1 MTNNTSPIRQLVLI
15 LFFLSQAVPII
26 AFSSP
31 AFSPKKGDRIVLL
44 GNTFADRMRHYG
56 YLEVLLQKNYPDLE
70 LSVRNMGWSADEVG
84 LQPRPFN
91 FPGITQQSERNAKD
105 STSNLSFQSWGEVVK
120 MPVALNF
127 EGLHQDL
134 HDKKADIIFL
144 CFGLNEAFKGE
155 EGLEQF
161 EKDYE
166 RFISELRSKKYNGR
180 TPPAIILVSPIA
192 HEKLGGQYPDPS
204 VHNKNLSLYTSRI
217 GGIAVKHG
225 LLFIDLY
232 HPSQERMSRLPQE
245 RLTING
251 IHLNDLGYRESAR
264 WMGSQLGLK
273 PEVLSF
279 DLLGEEAGRLK
290 KAIRL
295 KDDHFF
301 YKWRAVNGE
310 YIYGRRREPFG
321 VLSYPPEMA
330 RLDRMIADLDGIIWQ
345 LCRENT
351 QQILEKA
358 LSLVDESNNPDAQKE
373 FLVTHMT
380 GRQSKH
386 LSHGD
391 TGHRQHDELLP
402 ADPSTFTLPEG
413 YKINLFASE
422 KDFPELAKPVAMAFD
437 THGRLWVATMPTYP
451 QYIPGVPVHDKLL
464 ILDDT
469 DGDGVADTQTVFADD
484 LYLPLG
490 FELGN
495 GGVYVSQEPDLVFL
509 KDTDGDGKADVRE
522 VILTGFGTEDSHHA
536 IHTFSYGPDGALYF
550 NEGTFLNSQV
560 ETPYGPVRS
569 YEGATY
575 RYEPRTGKL
584 EHYISYPY
592 YNPWGNVFDR
602 WGTHLIGDASDGSNY
617 FASPIT
623 GKVGYPDKHPRMNT
637 FTTTRVRPTAG
648 LEVVSSRN
656 FPEEVQGNLL
666 INNNIGFQG
675 IKQHQILEDGAG
687 LTSKEVEPLLQSS
700 DPFFR
705 PVDLEFGPDGALYI
719 VDWYNPLISHGENPP
734 RDPAR
739 DKVHGRIWRVTYGDR
754 PLVKNPA
761 IPGKSSSAK
770 DVRNLLDLLK
780 SSEDRYR
787 YRVRYAIRE
796 IPAETTLPILER
808 WVKGLKQSDQHYELH
823 LLEALWIYQDFNR
836 INHALLERLLTAR
849 DFRARSAA
857 VRTLRHWAGQL
868 QDPLALLER
877 AARDEH
883 PRVRLQAVVALSHFP
898 SERSVSVAGQAL
910 NFPTDYFLDY
920 ALKETFRQ
928 LKPVWW
934 QLFVQQSNIWEENS
948 RVAAYLLGMLSAEE
962 LQQLPG
968 TRPVL
973 LARLNNAAVPLKI
986 RESALTQ
993 LAGSGEQRVPVLFEI
1008 IQSRIKDSLDVT
1020 AQVSMLVNQEK
1031 DNLRRSENTFRRLVQ
1046 DARDHQLR
1054 SIAYAAILT
1063 VATEHRSIPEPV
1075 LKSPGSLTAYLD
1087 GIALIEDLQ
1096 LKKDF
1101 YEQVKDLAGNRQMS
1115 PEVQAAAYRTLFK
1128 IPGHEEEKAGL
1139 LSGLVSPQS
1148 PYLELVHQVASAIPK
1163 EELAQHYASP
1173 LLEKVLFYAA
1183 SADEDHRFEPI
1194 FNRILSLGEKLAQ
1207 FRPEKEKQSAINT
1220 LKKEATIEMG
1230 LAVVPAQ
1237 MLFDQRELSVQAG
1250 RNVSL
1255 HFKNPDLMPHNV
1267 LILQPGA
1274 VDKVGEAA
1282 DTMADGFEKHFVPDL
1297 PEVLFAT
1304 PLVQAG
1310 EEATLHFKAPD
1321 IPGEYPFI
1329 CSFPGHWGMM
1339 RGVLKVE
1346 ERQN

>member
-1 MTNNTSPIRQLVLI
+1 MYTDRRLPITLF
-15 LFFLSQAVPII
+15 LFFLILSLSG
-26 AFSSP
+26 FTSP
-31 AFSPKKGDRIVLL
+31 VISPKKGDRIIFL
-44 GNTFADRMRHYG
+44 GNSFADRMRHYG
-56 YLEVLLQKNYPDLE
+56 YLEVLLQKSYPDLN

-84 LQPRPFN
+84 LQPRPLN
-91 FPGITQQSERNAKD
+91 FPGLKQEVKQPAGD
-105 STSNLSFQSWGEVVK
+105 PADLSFKSWGEAVN
-120 MPVALNF
+120 MPVTLNF
-127 EGLHQDL
+127 DGLHLDL

-161 EKDYE
+161 ERDYE
-166 RFISELRSKKYNGR
+166 RFISELKSKKYNGQ
-180 TPPAIILVSPIA
+180 TPPDLVLVSPIA
-192 HEKLGGQYPDPS
+192 HEKLGGHYPDPS
-204 VHNKNLSLYTSRI
+204 VHTKNLSLYTNRI
-217 GGIAVKHG
+217 RDIAGKHG

-232 HPSQERMSRLPQE
+232 HPSQERMSQLPQE
-245 RLTING
+245 LLTING
-251 IHLNDLGYRESAR
+251 IHLNDLGYREAAR
-264 WMGSQLGLK
+264 WMGIQLGLK

-279 DLLGEEAGRLK
+279 DLSGEEAGRLK

-330 RLDRMIADLDGIIWQ
+330 KLDRMIAGLDEVIWQ
-345 LCRENT
+345 LSRENT
-351 QQILEKA
+351 QPVLEKA
-358 LSLVDESNNPDAQKE
+358 LSIIDESHHPEAQKE

-380 GRQSKH
+380 GRQSRH
-386 LSHGD
+386 LAHAGSGHHGH
-391 TGHRQHDELLP
+391 GKLLP
-402 ADPSTFTLPEG
+402 ADLSTFTLPEG

-437 THGRLWVATMPTYP
+437 ARGRLWVATMPTYP
-451 QYIPGVPVHDKLL
+451 QYIPGVPVHDKLI
-464 ILDDT
+464 ILEDT
-469 DGDGVADTQTVFADD
+469 DGDGVADKQTVFADD

-490 FELGN
+490 FEFGN

-536 IHTFSYGPDGALYF
+536 IHTFSYGQDGALYF

-617 FASPIT
+617 FASPMT

-648 LEVVSSRN
+648 LEIVSSRN

-705 PVDLEFGPDGALYI
+705 PVDLEFGTDGALY
-719 VDWYNPLISHGENPP
+719 VTDWYNPLISHGENPP

-739 DKVHGRIWRVTYGDR
+739 DKVHGRIWRVTYAQR
-754 PLVKNPA
+754 PLVKNPV
-761 IPGKSSSAK
+761 IPEKPSSARE
-770 DVRNLLDLLK
+770 VLSLLDLLK
-780 SSEDRYR
+780 SHEDRYR
-787 YRVRYAIRE
+787 YRVRYTIRE
-796 IPAETTLPILER
+796 IPSETVLPVLER
-808 WVKGLKQSDQHYELH
+808 WVKGLKQDDQNYELH
-823 LLEALWIYQDFNR
+823 LLEALWIFRDFNKV
-836 INHALLERLLTAR
+836 NQALLEKLLAAR

-857 VRTLRHWAGQL
+857 VRTLRHWAGQM
-868 QDPLALLER
+868 QDPLAFLER

-883 PRVRLQAVVALSHFP
+883 PRVRLEAVVALSYFP
-898 SERSVSVAGQAL
+898 SDRSVSVASQAL

-928 LKPVWW
+928 LKPVW
-934 QLFVQQSNIWEENS
+934 QESFAKKNNIWEENP
-948 RVAAYLLGMLSAEE
+948 RAAAYLLGMLSPVE
-962 LQQLPG
+962 LQQLPD
-968 TRPVL
+968 TPPVL
-973 LARLNNAAVPLKI
+973 LARLNNSDLPLNIRETALRNLSGSKENEVPVLLNIISDRVKAGLHAESQISMLLIREKADLQRSENVFELLTQNAENPVLRSVGYAALLTAGTASRSI
-986 RESALTQ
+986 RESGQ
-993 LAGSGEQRVPVLFEI
+993 
-1008 IQSRIKDSLDVT
+1008 
-1020 AQVSMLVNQEK
+1020 
-1031 DNLRRSENTFRRLVQ
+1031 
-1046 DARDHQLR
+1046 
-1054 SIAYAAILT
+1054 
-1063 VATEHRSIPEPV
+1063 
-1075 LKSPGSLTAYLD
+1075 KSPGSLTAYLE
-1087 GIALIEDLQ
+1087 GIALIEDQ
-1096 LKKDF
+1096 PLKKSF
-1101 YEQVKDLAGNRQMS
+1101 YSQVRDLTGYQS
-1115 PEVQAAAYRTLFK
+1115 GTPETSMQVQGAAYRTLFQ
-1128 IPGHEEEKAGL
+1128 IPGNEEEKAGL
-1139 LSGLVSPQS
+1139 LGGLISPTGL
-1148 PYLELVHQVASAIPK
+1148 YLDLVHKVASAIPDG
-1163 EELAQHYASP
+1163 ELSQYYASP
-1173 LLEKVLFYAA
+1173 LLEKILSYAS
-1183 SADEDHRFEPI
+1183 SADESHRFEPV
-1194 FNRILSLGEKLAQ
+1194 FNKILSLGQKLAQ
-1207 FRPEKEKQSAINT
+1207 FRPEKEKQSAINM
-1220 LKKEATIEMG
+1220 LKKEATVEMS
-1230 LAVVPAQ
+1230 LAAVPAK
-1237 MLFDQRELSVQAG
+1237 MLFDQRELSVQVG
-1250 RNVSL
+1250 KRVSL

-1267 LILQPGA
+1267 LILRPGA
-1274 VDKVGEAA
+1274 IDKVGEAA

-1297 PEVLFAT
+1297 SEVLFAT

-1310 EEATLHFKAPD
+1310 EETTLHFKAPD
-1321 IPGEYPFI
+1321 TPGEYPFI

-1339 RGVLKVE
+1339 RGVLKVKE
-1346 ERQN
+1346 